1 MARNSG
7 GPNQVE
13 LAAEER
19 VFMYY
24 DNSNMFIESKKL
36 AARRQEFRHGIDED
50 PRARL
55 DVGKLFDLASA
66 GRKVFEANLYGSV
79 PPPSDSFWKAI
90 EQRKI
95 KVKRF
100 PKSKI
105 TKKEKRTDTDMTA
118 DAVEDILIN
127 KDYKGEQSIILF
139 SGKINFMSTVEKA
152 LKFDYKVEI
161 WSVDNPLHS
170 DLTNLGKRNDR
181 VTIRLIDDVFYD
193 VAYYAR
199 HWRFQLPKERTI
211 MLE

>member
-7 GPNQVE
+7 GPTQVE

-24 DNSNMFIESKKL
+24 GNSNMFIESKKL
-36 AARRQEFRHGIDED
+36 AAKIQKFKLGIDQD

-90 EQRKI
+90 EERKI
-95 KVKRF
+95 RVKRF

-105 TKKEKRTDTDMTA
+105 TKKEKRTNTDMTA
-118 DAVEDILIN
+118 DAVEDILTN

-139 SGKINFMSTVEKA
+139 SGDLNFMSTVEKA

-161 WSVDNPLHS
+161 WSVGKPHF
-170 DLTNLGKRNDR
+170 DLANLGKRNDR
-181 VTIRLIDDVFYD
+181 VKIRLIDDVFDD

>member
-7 GPNQVE
+7 GPNQAE

-19 VFMYY
+19 VLMYY

-36 AARRQEFRHGIDED
+36 AAKRQKFRPGIDQD

-66 GRKVFEANLYGSV
+66 GREVFEANLYGSV

-90 EQRKI
+90 EERKI

-118 DAVEDILIN
+118 DAVEDILTN

-139 SGKINFMSTVEKA
+139 SGDLDFMSTVEKA
-152 LKFDYKVEI
+152 LKHKYKVEI
-161 WSVDNPLHS
+161 WSLKKALKS
-170 DLTNLGKRNDR
+170 DLANLGKRNDR
-181 VTIRLIDDVFYD
+181 VKIRLIDDVFDD